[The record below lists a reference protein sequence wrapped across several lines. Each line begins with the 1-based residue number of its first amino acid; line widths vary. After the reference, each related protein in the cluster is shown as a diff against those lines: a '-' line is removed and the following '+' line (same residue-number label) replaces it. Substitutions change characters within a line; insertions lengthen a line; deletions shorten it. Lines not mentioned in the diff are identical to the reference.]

1 MNKLQNKD
9 CLQFLSKLKDNSVD
23 LVLTEPPS
31 GSGKKYLSWCMKW
44 TTECV
49 RVLKPNGMMI
59 VWGTLKNESF
69 LVYKYALN
77 RDKQLTEQ
85 HEIVWECRTG
95 RRSKKNF
102 AHKHQYAWC
111 YSKGKDFTYRNN
123 SDDYTCVHSSTS
135 RQSLDELLINA
146 YTVPGDTVL
155 DIFVGDG
162 STAVSAK
169 KVGRQYWGCESDSA
183 LYQQAKQ
190 RINKATTLQSVT
202 GVLQFV

>member
-23 LVLTEPPS
+23 LILTEPPS

-49 RVLKPNGMMI
+49 RVLKHNGMMI

-111 YSKGKDFTYRNN
+111 YSKGKDFSYNN
-123 SDDYTCVHSSTS
+123 DSDDYTCVHSSTS
-135 RQSLDELLINA
+135 RESVDELLISA

-162 STAVSAK
+162 STAASAK

-190 RINKATTLQSVT
+190 RISKTTTLQSVT